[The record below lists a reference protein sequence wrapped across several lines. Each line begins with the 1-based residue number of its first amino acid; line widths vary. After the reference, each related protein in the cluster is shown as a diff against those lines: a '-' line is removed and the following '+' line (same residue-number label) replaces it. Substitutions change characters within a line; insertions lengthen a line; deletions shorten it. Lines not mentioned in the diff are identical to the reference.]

1 MAVLQHLEAAQTG
14 SSANSDALMQAHKLL
29 AEAYSIDVND
39 AELRSKYPTN
49 NLSLPDVY
57 MAGRKSLLEQGTK
70 STDPAFTNFL
80 NRLKGTKFFAGVE
93 EGSEEY
99 LRRVEKARK
108 KFEERPRGTPESPTA
123 VPTTQNKEVP
133 VVDEKTRAEADA
145 LKMEGNAQLKAG
157 EFTKAAET
165 YSKCIALDGTNAIYY
180 GNRAAAKMHM
190 KEYAS
195 AVDDCKLAISID
207 SGYARAHE
215 RLASAYRQ
223 LGMEE
228 AEMEALE
235 TAVRI
240 HPDNAQ
246 LAKMMEAA
254 KARKAPAAPSGMP
267 DLSALG
273 GGEGGMPD
281 LEQLAGMAS
290 SMGLP
295 NVSPEMI
302 SGFMNSP
309 MGAQMA
315 QAMAGNNPAMAQ
327 MLEAVKANPA
337 MMTQAMEAMKNNP
350 AMMAQAM
357 NSMMGGSGADSAGD
371 GSNPS
376 SQ

>member
-1 MAVLQHLEAAQTG
+1 MAVLKHLEEAQNG
-14 SSANSDALMQAHKLL
+14 SPTNRDALIQAHKSL
-29 AEAYSIDVND
+29 AEAYSIDVNNP
-39 AELRSKYPTN
+39 ELQSKFPTN

-57 MAGRKSLLEQGTK
+57 MAGRNSLLEQNTT
-70 STDPAFTNFL
+70 SMDPAFVKFL

-108 KFEERPRGTPESPTA
+108 KFEERPRGSPESPTTI
-123 VPTTQNKEVP
+123 PTTQNKQVP
-133 VVDEKTRAEADA
+133 VVDEKTRAEADTMK
-145 LKMEGNAQLKAG
+145 LEGNALLKAG
-157 EFTKAAET
+157 EFSKAAHV

-207 SGYARAHE
+207 GSYARAHE
-215 RLASAYRQ
+215 RLASAYRS

-235 TAVRI
+235 AALRI
-240 HPDNAQ
+240 HPNNSQ
-246 LAKMMEAA
+246 LTKMMDDA
-254 KARKAPAAPSGMP
+254 KARKAPSVPTGMP
-267 DLSALG
+267 DLSGLAG
-273 GGEGGMPD
+273 GDGAMPD
-281 LEQLAGMAS
+281 LDQLAGMAS

-295 NVSPEMI
+295 NISPEMI

-315 QAMAGNNPAMAQ
+315 QAMAGNNPAMTQ
-327 MLEAVKANPA
+327 MLDAVKSNPA

-350 AMMAQAM
+350 GMMSQAM
-357 NSMMGGSGADSAGD
+357 NAMMGGSGAGTNDNSANTDSK
-371 GSNPS
+371 
-376 SQ
+376 